1 MAHGTL
7 GVWAVQAGV
16 PGASAR
22 WLECRAGCWCVESCV
37 MRTDWLPNQ
46 ENVGLVCGGFVP
58 HTSQLS
64 KESFDKLPLNTRQ
77 KFPGAGM
84 RAGGKGQRL

>member
-1 MAHGTL
+1 
-7 GVWAVQAGV
+7 
-16 PGASAR
+16 
-22 WLECRAGCWCVESCV
+22 
-37 MRTDWLPNQ
+37 MRTDRLPNQ

-64 KESFDKLPLNTRQ
+64 KESFDKLPLNTWQ